1 MELMV
6 LCIISTCVLHN
17 FCLTHDDFDEG
28 YFGNDDDDDDDE
40 DDDDDDNDGGDG
52 PGIAL
57 RRRAEQKR
65 VHIMGLLWLFNKVYM
80 YNIIDITIYL

>member
-6 LCIISTCVLHN
+6 LFIISTCVLHN
-17 FCLTHDDFDEG
+17 FCLTHDDFDEE
-28 YFGNDDDDDDDE
+28 YFGNDS
-40 DDDDDDNDGGDG
+40 DNDGVDG

-65 VHIMGLLWLFNKVYM
+65 VHIMGLLWLFNKLYM
-80 YNIIDITIYL
+80 YNIIEALWKLPL